1 MNESRGLNRLDIF
14 AFYFYFELFLQLV
27 FNYFSIRQ
35 QVRTELKEALDVW
48 RNVVDGI
55 ATEKELHNKGT
66 FLRDALLKRR
76 LFANLRRNYFSV
88 KEERAKL

>member
-1 MNESRGLNRLDIF
+1 
-14 AFYFYFELFLQLV
+14 
-27 FNYFSIRQ
+27 
-35 QVRTELKEALDVW
+35 LKEALDVW